1 MYTFL
6 LYLHS
11 INRWLVL
18 ITALIV
24 LVQSFTGWQSRRP
37 YTKGNNIV
45 HAAFL
50 GFVHLQLLSGLLL
63 YFVFSPVTQQIFA
76 DFGGAMKNAS
86 LRFWAVEHTLGMI
99 IGTILAQVGRTLSKK
114 APSDVLKHKK
124 AFIYTLIAI
133 IIIFLSIPFGIIN
146 PETRPLWR
154 P

>member
-6 LYLHS
+6 LHLHS
-11 INRWLVL
+11 VNRWLVL

-24 LVQSFTGWQSRRP
+24 LVQSFIGWQNRKP

-45 HAAFL
+45 HTAFVGL
-50 GFVHLQLLSGLLL
+50 VHLQLLTGLLL
-63 YFVFSPVTQQIFA
+63 YFVYSPVTQQIFA
-76 DFGGAMKNAS
+76 NFGAAMKDSS
-86 LRFWAVEHTLGMI
+86 LRFWAVEHTLGMV

-114 APSDVLKHKK
+114 AATAELKHKK
-124 AFIYTLIAI
+124 AFIFTFIAI

-154 P
+154 